1 MAIGIGFGG
10 CIACNGA
17 RGPRLVFHHDGLTQL
32 SLQMRLVPSGVNI
45 NNAARCVRCDEL
57 DGLGRPSLSASRK
70 AAQAQTENPS
80 KGKRFELW
88 H

>member
-32 SLQMRLVPSGVNI
+32 SLQMGLVPSGVNI

-57 DGLGRPSLSASRK
+57 NGLGWPSLSASRE

-80 KGKRFELW
+80 KGKRFE
-88 H
+88 HSH